1 MLNQRGATMTQA
13 TNLGFPRIGLKR
25 ELKAALEGFWSGKQT
40 EAQLQ
45 QTAKDLRAR
54 HWKLQK
60 DAGLDH
66 IPSNDFSY
74 YDHVLDT
81 ILMIGATPAA
91 YGKSADLHTYFAMAR
106 GHQTACC
113 GGHAHKASDKPSDVS
128 ALEMT
133 KWFDTNYHYIVPVF
147 EKDQEFK
154 LASQKPVDEFLEAK
168 KQGITTRPVLL
179 GPVSFLTV
187 GKRKDH

>member
-60 DAGLDH
+60 DAGIDH
-66 IPSNDFSY
+66 IPSNDFSL
-74 YDHVLDT
+74 YDYVLDT
-81 ILMIGATPAA
+81 ILMTGATPAA
-91 YGKSADLHTYFAMAR
+91 YGTKADLQTYFAMVR
-106 GHQTACC
+106 GGKDA
-113 GGHAHKASDKPSDVS
+113 P

-133 KWFDTNYHYIVPVF
+133 KWLDTNYHYIVPVF
-147 EKDQEFK
+147 EADQTFQF
-154 LASQKPVDEFLEAK
+154 AGTKPVDEFLEAK
-168 KQGITTRPVLL
+168 ALGIITRPVLL
-179 GPVSFLTV
+179 GPVSFLSL
-187 GKRKDH
+187 G